1 MLSRFE
7 SVSLNE
13 CLYQLSEAIDQDD
26 FEKLYRGFH
35 TLKGASGY
43 IGAGR
48 IHLACYFMEEAH
60 REKDKLKLQQ
70 AYPLL
75 IEISIE
81 FKRYARKFIADY
93 RSEPYT
99 ETANTVKIE
108 LAKGYTLQTCGSTS
122 IYYCLYQE

>member
-7 SVSLNE
+7 SISLND

-26 FEKLYRGFH
+26 LEKLYRGFH
-35 TLKGASGY
+35 TLKGASRY

-75 IEISIE
+75 VEICIE

-93 RSEPYT
+93 KNEPYAET
-99 ETANTVKIE
+99 ESAV
-108 LAKGYTLQTCGSTS
+108 
-122 IYYCLYQE
+122 

>member
-7 SVSLNE
+7 SVSLND
-13 CLYQLSEAIDQDD
+13 CLCQLSEAIDQDD
-26 FEKLYRGFH
+26 LEKLYRGFH

-48 IHLACYFMEEAH
+48 IHLACYFMDEAH

-70 AYPLL
+70 GYALL
-75 IEISIE
+75 VEISIE

-93 RSEPYT
+93 RNEPYT
-99 ETANTVKIE
+99 ETANAVEIE
-108 LAKGYTLQTCGSTS
+108 LANGYTLQICSKTS